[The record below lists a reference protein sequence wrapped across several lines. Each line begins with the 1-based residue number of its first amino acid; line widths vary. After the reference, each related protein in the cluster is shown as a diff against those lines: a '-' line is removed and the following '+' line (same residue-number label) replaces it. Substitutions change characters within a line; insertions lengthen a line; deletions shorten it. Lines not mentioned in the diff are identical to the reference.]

1 MYDGL
6 WRAFKLHGA
15 LRNWWRAR
23 NGLVQGDAIS
33 MIALNSV
40 VTSIVEVTKSL
51 NKPNIHPK
59 TYADDISAVVTGTSI
74 EQVQGDLR
82 VFHNIVRAY
91 TLAGGGELNT
101 KKCFTFGHDPSQ
113 NLLNTDFEHLKELR
127 IVGGSFVMCEDTS
140 VLRIST
146 WKNSIQRIKC
156 IPRSWIVRARMM
168 LATQSQATF
177 GQGTHSM
184 FTDVSILRTVRS
196 DIMRSLWHMDFY
208 SHSPLITMSRL
219 CPVQLDP
226 EFGVR
231 YEGLR
236 AVTRV
241 RRLPHVASERRRRF

>member
-15 LRNWWRAR
+15 LGNWWRAR

-51 NKPNIHPK
+51 NKPNIHPR

-127 IVGGSFVMCEDTS
+127 IVGGSFVMCEDTY

-156 IPRSWIVRARMM
+156 IPRM

-208 SHSPLITMSRL
+208 SHSPLITMSPL

-226 EFGVR
+226 EFGIR

-236 AVTRV
+236 TVTRV
-241 RRLPHVASERRRRF
+241 MRLPHVASERRRRF